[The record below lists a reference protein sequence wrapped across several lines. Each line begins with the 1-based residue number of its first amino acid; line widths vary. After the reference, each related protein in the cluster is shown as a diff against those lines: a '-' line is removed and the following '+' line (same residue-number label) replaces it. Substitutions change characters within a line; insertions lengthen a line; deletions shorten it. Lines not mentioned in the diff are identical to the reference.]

1 MALKE
6 LVLLLL
12 ALLVIFSSISKT
24 QPYRHYVSLVLGLL
38 ALILGLIMP
47 DKALGY
53 INFDVLGLI
62 VGMSIMS
69 VYMEISGLVDIV
81 ASALERRIKNVFT
94 LYFLITLTAGVISIA
109 LENVTVVLMIIPIVY
124 ALSSKF
130 KIDPRPLA
138 IGVAL
143 ASNLSGSATM
153 IGDPQAIITA
163 GYFNIG
169 FSDFIVYKG
178 KPSMF
183 FFTIAAMVTSCFT
196 ISYIGSKRRISSS
209 NKIFRSEGSTAL
221 VKDKVFAL
229 ETLGFLGLKIV
240 LLTFRSLLNLTLTEV
255 AIIAVTGLS
264 ITRLISGDKV
274 SVREAL
280 IRGFEW
286 KTVMFLLGVFI
297 LSGAFA
303 EQSLAK
309 DVAYAIMSYAGSS
322 LFTLT
327 SALVWISVAVSA
339 FIDNIPYITVMLP
352 VIEEM
357 HVKLGVEAI
366 TLAWALLL
374 GATLGG
380 NLTYIGASA
389 NVVAVRNLEEHGY
402 RVSFLDFVKLSI
414 PFNTISV
421 VTGWILYEILWVL
434 F

>member
-12 ALLVIFSSISKT
+12 TLLIAFSSISKT
-24 QPYRHYVSLVLGLL
+24 QPYRHYISLALGLA
-38 ALILGLIMP
+38 ALMLGLITV
-47 DKALGY
+47 DKVVSY
-53 INFDVLGLI
+53 VNFDVLGLI

-69 VYMEISGLVDIV
+69 VYMEISGLVDII
-81 ASALERRIKNVFT
+81 ASVLGRKVRNIFA
-94 LYFLITLTAGVISIA
+94 LYFSLTLTAGIISIA

-163 GYFNIG
+163 GYFDIG
-169 FSDFIVYKG
+169 FGDFITYKG

-183 FFTIAAMVTSCFT
+183 FFTIAAMIVSCFI
-196 ISYIGSKRRISSS
+196 ISFISSKKTVKSS
-209 NKIFRSEGSTAL
+209 NFVLNSENHVKP
-221 VKDKVFAL
+221 VKDKVFAF
-229 ETLGFLGLKIV
+229 ETLAFLGLKIA

-255 AIIAVTGLS
+255 AIIAVVGLS
-264 ITRLISGDKV
+264 TIRLISGDTASIK
-274 SVREAL
+274 EAL
-280 IRGFEW
+280 LRGFEW
-286 KTVMFLLGVFI
+286 KTIMFLLGVFI

-309 DVAYAIMSYAGSS
+309 DVAYAIMKYAGSN

-352 VIEEM
+352 IIEEI

-402 RVSFLDFVKLSI
+402 RVSFSDFVKLSI
-414 PFNTISV
+414 PFNTASILV
-421 VTGWILYEILWVL
+421 GWILYEILWIL
-434 F
+434 T

>member
-1 MALKE
+1 LKE

-12 ALLVIFSSISKT
+12 ALLVVFSSISKT
-24 QPYRHYVSLVLGLL
+24 QLYRHYISLALGLL
-38 ALILGLIMP
+38 ALALGLIMP
-47 DKALGY
+47 SKAIDY
-53 INFDVLGLI
+53 VNFDVLGLI

-81 ASALERRIKNVFT
+81 ASAIERKIKNVFT
-94 LYFLITLTAGVISIA
+94 LYFLITLTAGIISIA
-109 LENVTVVLMIIPIVY
+109 LENVTVVLMILPIVY

-183 FFTIAAMVTSCFT
+183 FFTIAAMIAACFA
-196 ISYIGSKRRISSS
+196 ISYIGSRKHISGNVTLKTKESS
-209 NKIFRSEGSTAL
+209 VNVR
-221 VKDKVFAL
+221 DKVFAL
-229 ETLGFLGLKIV
+229 ETMFFLGLKIA
-240 LLTFRSLLNLTLTEV
+240 LLTFRSILNLSLTEV
-255 AIIAVTGLS
+255 AIIAVAGLS
-264 ITRLISGDKV
+264 ITRLASGDKM
-274 SVREAL
+274 SVKDAL

-309 DVAYAIMSYAGSS
+309 DVAYAIISYAGLS

-327 SALVWISVAVSA
+327 TALVWISVVISA

-352 VIEEM
+352 VIEEI
-357 HVKLGVEAI
+357 HVKIGVEAI
-366 TLAWALLL
+366 MLAWALLL

-389 NVVAVRNLEEHGY
+389 NVIAVRNLEEHGHK
-402 RVSFLDFVKLSI
+402 VSFTDFIKLSI

-421 VTGWILYEILWVL
+421 VTGWILYEIIWVL
-434 F
+434 A